1 MFIRLR
7 ARQCGSVVRIQVLA
21 KRVTVLTQLSRGI
34 VYHLVFFFFTLT
46 VLNILSIWK
55 KINKLVIL

>member
-7 ARQCGSVVRIQVLA
+7 ARQCGSVVRIQVLT

-46 VLNILSIWK
+46 ALNILSILEK
-55 KINKLVIL
+55 NQ